1 MRKNISWFGD
11 LIIDDYMQD
20 NVWVK
25 SKEIIVIEK
34 FYNTKDDKLAH
45 YITLEMVVLLKTC
58 VIKDDDKFYPAK
70 KIFRRSISII
80 KSMGSGKSSMKFG
93 KNWKQ
98 VIKIGDIW

>member
-1 MRKNISWFGD
+1 
-11 LIIDDYMQD
+11 
-20 NVWVK
+20 
-25 SKEIIVIEK
+25 
-34 FYNTKDDKLAH
+34 
-45 YITLEMVVLLKTC
+45 MVVLLKTC